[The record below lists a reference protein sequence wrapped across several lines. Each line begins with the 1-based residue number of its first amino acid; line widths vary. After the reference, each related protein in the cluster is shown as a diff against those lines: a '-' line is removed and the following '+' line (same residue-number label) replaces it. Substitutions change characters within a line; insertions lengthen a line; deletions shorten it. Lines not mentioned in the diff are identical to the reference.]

1 MKVLYKKGSYRVI
14 VEEKPNQDAIELLH
28 TTLWGTNGPIFE
40 HLDTQ
45 ERVIH
50 LSGSLAFSLEKNGK
64 TIGTCTVLER
74 DIEVEGKPYKTWYGR
89 YFAVDIKHQGKVFG
103 NILLR
108 EMKKYLQEV
117 SDLPTIFYA
126 YVDQANP
133 RSRKL
138 LLHTGFEVIRSFET
152 SVFSRMYPKKD
163 ARVSKIRSGDDVNN
177 ILSLLK
183 KQNENNTFLNFDN
196 LFFQDNY
203 FILKEGDEIVAGI
216 QASITKW
223 KIRKLP
229 GFSGKIIIKVLP
241 HVPFISRLFNPKDFK
256 FAAFE
261 GLYCKKGREQEVFK
275 LMESA
280 CAELKLFTG
289 MVWMDPETELSKR
302 IKKAGDWGLMDKMR
316 EDLPAHVVAG
326 FQNVSKKEQE
336 IFHKMPV
343 YISAFDLT

>member
-1 MKVLYKKGSYRVI
+1 MEVLYEKGAYKII
-14 VEEKPNQDAIELLH
+14 VEEKPNTDAIELLH

-45 ERVIH
+45 ERVLH
-50 LSGSLAFSLEKNGK
+50 LSASLAFTLLKKGK
-64 TIGTCTVLER
+64 TIATCTVLER
-74 DIEVEGKPYKTWYGR
+74 DIEVEGKAYKTWYGR
-89 YFAVDIKHQGKVFG
+89 YFAVDLEYQGKVFG
-103 NILLR
+103 NLLLR
-108 EMKKYLQEV
+108 EMKNYLVQL

-163 ARVSKIRSGDDVNN
+163 PRVTKIRSSEDIEN
-177 ILSLLK
+177 ILLLLK
-183 KQNENNTFLNFDN
+183 TQNENNTFLNFDN
-196 LFFQDNY
+196 LFFQNNY
-203 FILKEGDEIVAGI
+203 FILKEDNEIIAGI

-241 HVPFISRLFNPKDFK
+241 HVPFISRLFNPKDFR

-261 GLYCKKGREQEVFK
+261 GIYCKKGREAEVFK

-280 CAELKLFTG
+280 CAELKLYTG
-289 MVWMDPETELSKR
+289 MVWMDPELELSKR
-302 IKKAGDWGLMDKMR
+302 IKNAGEWGLMDKMR

-326 FQNVSKKEQE
+326 FQNVSDRDQQ
-336 IFHKMPV
+336 IFHKNPV